1 MKKVLLITLISI
13 ALLEHCNAA
22 TPVPPIKEK
31 YKIVKVNGTY
41 YKEKDGVLLP
51 FLYGLALDLVAPNL
65 KQELMNKAVAFFKS
79 YFADKNFKILDASE
93 GEREDVEVITI
104 NAQDTDNDGNIEFSS
119 FCEDH
124 DNNGENDD
132 ETEFIEYN
140 SMETGL
146 NAVLDTQF
154 EYIDQYYSGDIDGDG
169 EEN

>member
-41 YKEKDGVLLP
+41 YKEKDGVMLPLLGVALN
-51 FLYGLALDLVAPNL
+51 FLAPNL
-65 KQELMNKAVAFFKS
+65 KQELINEGFSILKSFFE
-79 YFADKNFKILDASE
+79 DKKIKIVDASQ
-93 GEREDVEVITI
+93 GEQEDVEVITI

-132 ETEFIEYN
+132 ETEFMEYN

-146 NAVLDTQF
+146 DAVLDTQF

>member
-13 ALLEHCNAA
+13 ALLENTNAA
-22 TPVPPIKEK
+22 TPVPTIKEK
-31 YKIVKVNGTY
+31 YKIIKVNGTY
-41 YKEKDGVLLP
+41 YKEKNGVMLPLLGVALN
-51 FLYGLALDLVAPNL
+51 FLAPNL
-65 KQELMNKAVAFFKS
+65 KQELINEGISILKSFFE
-79 YFADKNFKILDASE
+79 DKKIKIVDASQ
-93 GEREDVEVITI
+93 GEQEDVEVITI

-132 ETEFIEYN
+132 ETEFIEYD
-140 SMETGL
+140 SIETGL
-146 NAVLDTQF
+146 DTVLDTQL